1 MARKENKEMVIAI
14 RVGSDLHA
22 AFVKAAKEYG
32 NLPVSTWARLVLT
45 RSLMGRGSK
54 KRGRYAKEATE

>member
-1 MARKENKEMVIAI
+1 MARKRNKEMIVAI

-22 AFVKAAKEYG
+22 AFVQAAKDYG

-45 RSLMGRGSK
+45 RSLMERGE